1 MEQKCQRT
9 LRGLSLY
16 LRPSDLQEV
25 ERETMQ
31 SSESEWRM
39 MEISKQRNGID
50 LLYRKT
56 TNICQDCILY
66 AASANPH
73 CIGLRTGNWFKLRS
87 KLSILKE
94 LQASKLT
101 SFPINAGILA
111 PLFTLLLCTL
121 TEVNEGQ

>member
-50 LLYRKT
+50 RLYRKT